1 MYRPLTHRTDVS
13 TGSGCP
19 QVNKFE
25 QVSSLGHQMSLAGAG
40 QEGFL
45 YRGAAGTG
53 VGAGLCMVR
62 LNASWVM
69 VTWEPP
75 SNPPPR
81 RE

>member
-1 MYRPLTHRTDVS
+1 MNKF
-13 TGSGCP
+13 GSGGL

-53 VGAGLCMVR
+53 VGGRSLYGEA
-62 LNASWVM
+62 
-69 VTWEPP
+69 
-75 SNPPPR
+75 
-81 RE
+81 